1 MSAQEIRLHIPF
13 ANRIQSL
20 ASASRRAVSRRRMAP
35 LDAMIARS
43 PSNPSWHA
51 VRKELDY
58 MNTTC
63 GSVPPTSWRA

>member
-1 MSAQEIRLHIPF
+1 MSTQELLVRIPF
-13 ANRIQSL
+13 ANLLQSL

-35 LDAMIARS
+35 LDAMIARPPFS
-43 PSNPSWHA
+43 PSWHA